1 MYNTTLLNMFNEI
14 ANLNERLPRL
24 QLSHI
29 GNTQFM
35 QELEFLHQTI
45 ETLIDSRQNA
55 DIYSEYGEEIEANIE
70 VAGMLEDNY
79 NAEYQ
84 RRRWGV

>member
-1 MYNTTLLNMFNEI
+1 MNNTTLLPMFNEI

-29 GNTQFM
+29 GNAQFM
-35 QELEFLHQTI
+35 QELEFLHQAV

-55 DIYSEYGEEIEANIE
+55 DIYSKHGDEIETNIE
-70 VAGMLEDNY
+70 VAGTLEDRY

-84 RRRWGV
+84 RRRWGN